1 MKNAELKRA
10 ELSSVGAFD
19 RSPVGPDGRRRRVL
33 VAMSGGVDS
42 SVAAALLVEQGYD
55 VVGVTMQVWDYTS
68 CDIEEGNGTCC
79 SSIDV
84 DDARAVAD
92 RFEFPFYVANCEAK
106 FKASVIDPF
115 VAGYLEGKTPL
126 PCVNCNT
133 FLKFDHLI
141 TRMRELDCDF
151 LATGH
156 YAKIEPGLDGRPM
169 IVTSDDSWKD
179 QTYFL
184 FTIDPA
190 IVPKLMFPIGHLNK
204 TEVRAIAEE
213 KGLLVARKKDSTG
226 ICFVGIQGY
235 ANFIE
240 GQVGKARLPGGKIR
254 LHPTGEELGDH
265 NGIHGFT
272 YGQRKGLGIATRA
285 DRSETEAPLFVLKI
299 DSETR
304 DVWVGEEKYL
314 FSDRVTVKDARLLGR
329 IEDGERLKIK
339 IRYAHKGAYGRVF
352 KRVTERDG
360 VTSNELEIE
369 FEEPVRAVTP
379 GQAAVFYRESQL
391 LGGGWI

>member
-1 MKNAELKRA
+1 MLSGANVGTAGFVDRA
-10 ELSSVGAFD
+10 
-19 RSPVGPDGRRRRVL
+19 PVGPDGRRRRVL

-79 SSIDV
+79 SSLDV

-92 RFEFPFYVANCEAK
+92 RLDFPFYVANCEAK

-115 VAGYLEGKTPL
+115 VEGYLKGQTPL

-141 TRMRELDCDF
+141 TRMKELDCDF

-156 YAKIEPGLDGRPM
+156 YAKIEPGIDGRPS

-184 FTIDPA
+184 FTIEPEV
-190 IVPKLMFPIGHLNK
+190 VPRLMFPIGHLNK
-204 TEVRAIAEE
+204 SEVRKIAEE
-213 KGLLVARKKDSTG
+213 KNLLVARKKDSTG
-226 ICFVGIQGY
+226 ICFVGNLGY
-235 ANFIE
+235 SNFIAS
-240 GQVGKARLPGGKIR
+240 QVSPERLVGGKIR
-254 LHPTGEELGDH
+254 LHPTGEILGDH
-265 NGIHGFT
+265 SGIHHFT
-272 YGQRKGLGIATRA
+272 YGQRKGLGIATRSE
-285 DRSETEAPLFVLKI
+285 RTETEAPLFVLRI
-299 DSETR
+299 DPETR
-304 DVWVGEEKYL
+304 DVWVGEESYL
-314 FSDRVTVKDARLLGR
+314 FSKTVTVKDARFLGAF
-329 IEDGERLKIK
+329 ESGERLRVK
-339 IRYAHKGAYGRVF
+339 IRYAHKGAYGRV
-352 KRVTERDG
+352 RTNTDG
-360 VTSNELEIE
+360 TLEVD

-379 GQAAVFYRESQL
+379 GQAAVFYRDAQL
-391 LGGGWI
+391 VGGGWIP

>member
-1 MKNAELKRA
+1 MKISNETLLTPIDRA
-10 ELSSVGAFD
+10 
-19 RSPVGPDGRRRRVL
+19 PVGPDGRRRRVL

-42 SVAAALLVEQGYD
+42 SVAAALLVEQGFD

-92 RFEFPFYVANCEAK
+92 RFGFPFYVANCEAK
-106 FKASVIDPF
+106 FKAAVIDPF

-141 TRMRELDCDF
+141 TRMQELDCDF

-156 YAKIEPGLDGRPM
+156 YAKIEPGADGRPM

-190 IVPKLMFPIGHLNK
+190 VVPKLMFPIGHLNK
-204 TEVRAIAEE
+204 SEVRDIAER
-213 KGLLVARKKDSTG
+213 KDLLIARKKDSTG
-226 ICFVGIQGY
+226 ICFVGNQGY

-254 LHPTGEELGDH
+254 LHPSGEILGDH
-265 NGIHGFT
+265 SGIHSFT
-272 YGQRKGLGIATRA
+272 YGQRKGLGIATRSE
-285 DRSETEAPLFVLKI
+285 RSETEAPLFVLKI
-299 DSETR
+299 DPETR

-314 FSDRVTVKDARLLGR
+314 FSTHVTVKDARFLGE
-329 IEDGERLKIK
+329 IQDGERLKVK
-339 IRYAHKGAYGRVF
+339 IRYAHKGAYARVF
-352 KRVTERDG
+352 KRVSSGAESAT
-360 VTSNELEIE
+360 NELEIE

-391 LGGGWI
+391 LGGGWIP